1 MTALKWYCTMAEKYI
16 WEEGKVKKILSVL
29 LLLCLIVPA
38 GMAGSVK
45 PAEAASL
52 ETDHGFQ
59 IDLDLFDIN
68 WKETNKIVVKQ
79 DVRSLD
85 SKFDKGVKLGHYK
98 VAIGFATSY
107 KAVNGKIYQR
117 ILARGEM
124 VPYTVKNNKKAMS
137 QLLEIRVDHSGYQT
151 IQELGIEPA
160 STSGTTSYSTTGT
173 LGLSLGGAVSISAK
187 GELGFSRNGALS
199 MGISRSVNF
208 ATSSLIVTTN
218 KDDQGIAWWEYDY
231 VSSNK
236 NKTQNAYLFGSSE
249 QYGVFSWNMPNAK
262 GLVGK
267 MKVTVT
273 AKFGGGDTSDASV
286 AKSWTGSRILGTDS
300 YSFWVTM
307 YDANTNY
314 VGK

>member
-1 MTALKWYCTMAEKYI
+1 M
-16 WEEGKVKKILSVL
+16 KKILSIL

-38 GMAGSVK
+38 GMAGCVK

-52 ETDHGFQ
+52 ETDHGFN
-59 IDLDLFDIN
+59 IDQDLFDIN
-68 WKETNKIVVKQ
+68 WKETSKIVVKQ
-79 DVRSLD
+79 DVRSL
-85 SKFDKGVKLGHYK
+85 SSVFDKGVKLGHYR
-98 VAIGFATSY
+98 VAIGFATTY

-124 VPYTVKNNKKAMS
+124 VPYTIKNNKKAMS
-137 QLLEIRVDHSGYQT
+137 QLLEISVDHSGYQR

-173 LGLSLGGAVSISAK
+173 LGLSLGGGVSISAK
-187 GELGFSRNGALS
+187 GELSFSRTGALS
-199 MGISRSVNF
+199 MGISKSVSF

-218 KDDQGIAWWEYDY
+218 KDDQGIARWEYDY

-236 NKTQNAYLFGSSE
+236 NKAQNAYLFGSSE
-249 QYGVFSWNMPNAK
+249 QYGVFSWNMPDAK

-267 MKVTVT
+267 MKVTVK
-273 AKFGGGDTSDASV
+273 AKFGGGDTSDSSV
-286 AKSWTGSRILGTDS
+286 VTSWTGSRILGTDT